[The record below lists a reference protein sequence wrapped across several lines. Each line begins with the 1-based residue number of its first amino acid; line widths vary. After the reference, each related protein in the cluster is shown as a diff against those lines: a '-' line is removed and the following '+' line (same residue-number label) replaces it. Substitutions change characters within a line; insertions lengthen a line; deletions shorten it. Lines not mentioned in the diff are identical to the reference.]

1 MTDLKTV
8 ASALHHCIVTDSSDN
23 KCVDGCIYADS
34 CDACKYDSSNE
45 FVISEQL
52 VRDALSLIMKQNNKI
67 ILEGIFEERK
77 DGVLAPSRKAELR
90 EGRAPSRPADAERQ
104 RQQSIR
110 DATAALFKTEVPEN
124 QGEEYDGSETGW

>member
-8 ASALHHCIVTDSSDN
+8 ASALHHCIVTDSIDN

-52 VRDALSLIMKQNNKI
+52 VRDALSLLVKQNNKI
-67 ILEGIFEERK
+67 IELKKERRHAREMIASLIAK
-77 DGVLAPSRKAELR
+77 RK
-90 EGRAPSRPADAERQ
+90 
-104 RQQSIR
+104 
-110 DATAALFKTEVPEN
+110 EVDE
-124 QGEEYDGSETGW
+124 